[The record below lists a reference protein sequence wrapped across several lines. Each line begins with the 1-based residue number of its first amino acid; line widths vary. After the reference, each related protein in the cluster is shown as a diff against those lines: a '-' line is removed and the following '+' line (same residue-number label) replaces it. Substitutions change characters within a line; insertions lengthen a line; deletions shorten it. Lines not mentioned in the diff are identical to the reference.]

1 MRTAVYMARTEY
13 RNVRL
18 TEAAYRQLERR
29 KLPGESFS
37 DTVERLAG
45 ERSLLEL
52 AGMLADDEAQT
63 MREAIEEGDRR
74 SRDRLNEH
82 VERLDP

>member
-1 MRTAVYMARTEY
+1 MAETEY

-18 TEAAYRQLERR
+18 TAAAYRQLERR
-29 KLPGESFS
+29 KRPGESFS

-52 AGMLADDEAQT
+52 AGILTDEEAET
-63 MREAIEEGDRR
+63 MREAIEAGDRR
-74 SRDRLNEH
+74 SRDRLDRQ
-82 VERLDP
+82 VDRLDS